1 MFSTAGN
8 RHSSKEH
15 RIQVCKRYLRSL
27 WNALWLIWSAG
38 YESMRK
44 PLRTR
49 SIASPLDEESGDFHV
64 YRLGAS
70 QAVVHRAM
78 SVGPSKQLSQV
89 VTLIVI
95 QTLFVSFCVNCLL
108 KPSCEIPSWVKLG
121 SETLSPSTRDKLR
134 STCGFRQWKTNQ
146 TALQTTEFCQ
156 NLQYQYDATVTV
168 YPFYIHTDAACRLK
182 PNIILKSKHLS
193 SKQQEP
199 AEF

>member
-1 MFSTAGN
+1 
-8 RHSSKEH
+8 
-15 RIQVCKRYLRSL
+15 
-27 WNALWLIWSAG
+27 
-38 YESMRK
+38 MRK

-49 SIASPLDEESGDFHV
+49 SIASPLDEESGDSHV

-95 QTLFVSFCVNCLL
+95 RTLFVSFCVNCLL

-146 TALQTTEFCQ
+146 TDISLRRWRKLMRGSANSASCQ
-156 NLQYQYDATVTV
+156 YHRQQQ
-168 YPFYIHTDAACRLK
+168 ACEC
-182 PNIILKSKHLS
+182 ST
-193 SKQQEP
+193 
-199 AEF
+199 